1 MTNNGDDCYFFY
13 YSTCTKGDSCPFR
26 HCKAAMGSET
36 VCSLWQEGRCFRMVC
51 KFRHMEIKKNRR
63 EIACYWENQ
72 PAGCQKSHCA
82 FHHEKPR
89 FIDGHFVP
97 ADKGSASKEVEQ
109 PQEEP
114 APPPPPAPLPSA
126 ANPQLRGVIK
136 AETQESVP
144 SPTHPPVVIN
154 PADDDE
160 DEDDQCSED
169 ETSPRKLAKVSS
181 SDDSMNFGIRTLE
194 EIRLRR
200 ALKASMKRYGTPL
213 EEASLSGQVT
223 NGGGK
228 EESMTMYGGP
238 ALFSATS
245 EVAACREVTGRRN
258 VADRLGKRIHRRDD
272 CDLPLKRCLAARL
285 GGVVGEDEG
294 NPSKAPKPVRDR
306 LRRSVQPSAPTESDC
321 LTAEPRGES
330 DKAPPEIHIKTLQ
343 EIRLAKAAKSQNL
356 KTAPPITTTATKT
369 SPKVSKRS
377 IMVKAASIVQVK
389 TFSEVLHAKK
399 KLQKERLQKTKPQS
413 SSGAPSGSPTKGPAE
428 EAVPGRGLSFT
439 PGVRVKTLEEIRR
452 EKAARMQA
460 KCQGEDEGEAGGKV
474 ARKPQLPRIR
484 KPTSPEGSSNFQKS
498 SGLAES
504 PGEPTIT
511 TEVKV
516 CGASGNG
523 VKVKTFQEI
532 MREKQLRRQE
542 DLAASNSPLDSS
554 VEAET
559 ARSEPP
565 AIQRKVR
572 VLASPSSS
580 SPSSSPCLVPE
591 LAPTVP
597 KAVPVGQRVLLSP
610 KVAPPTVST
619 ATSPQHGPPPKLA
632 EPSSPAPGRRGFP
645 GHSQEARGV
654 APPALDS
661 TLLNQDGAHHES
673 LAPATGAKVRPKLN
687 VKPSVVKPAAQVKPG
702 QKRKAAESAV
712 AAVKPL
718 NSASRAH
725 DNMPS
730 KRTAVSLQ
738 VSTPSSPQM
747 PAPPALGPSPG
758 ISPLEELQAA
768 HTLNTAI
775 PGNTAHARDACSV
788 PQSPVT
794 KVAGE
799 GRSRRL
805 SLATSSGL
813 DTFEDL
819 MNEFTDN
826 LEDEQDRGKAGDDL
840 LRELSEMI
848 DN

>member
-26 HCKAAMGSET
+26 HCQAAMGSET

-213 EEASLSGQVT
+213 EKAPLSCQVT

-228 EESMTMYGGP
+228 EESMSLYGGP
-238 ALFSATS
+238 ALFSAIS
-245 EVAACREVTGRRN
+245 DVAACREVTGRRN

-294 NPSKAPKPVRDR
+294 NPSK
-306 LRRSVQPSAPTESDC
+306 DC
-321 LTAEPRGES
+321 LTAEPRGEPE
-330 DKAPPEIHIKTLQ
+330 KAPPEIHIKTLE
-343 EIRLAKAAKSQNL
+343 EIRLAKAAKSPNL
-356 KTAPPITTTATKT
+356 KTEPPITTTATKT

-377 IMVKAASIVQVK
+377 IMVKTASIVQVK

-399 KLQKERLQKTKPQS
+399 KLQKERLQKTKSQS
-413 SSGAPSGSPTKGPAE
+413 SSGAPSGSPSKGLAE
-428 EAVPGRGLSFT
+428 EAVPGRG
-439 PGVRVKTLEEIRR
+439 PPPRAGVRVKTLEEIRC

-460 KCQGEDEGEAGGKV
+460 KCQGEDEGEAGGK
-474 ARKPQLPRIR
+474 AGRKPQLPRIR
-484 KPTSPEGSSNFQKS
+484 KPSSPEGSSDSQKS
-498 SGLAES
+498 CGLAER

-542 DLAASNSPLDSS
+542 DLAASNNPSDSS

-572 VLASPSSS
+572 VLASPSGSS
-580 SPSSSPCLVPE
+580 SPRLVPE
-591 LAPTVP
+591 LAPTIP
-597 KAVPVGQRVLLSP
+597 NAVPVGQRVLLSP
-610 KVAPPTVST
+610 KVTPPTVTT
-619 ATSPQHGPPPKLA
+619 ATSPQWGPPPKLA
-632 EPSSPAPGRRGFP
+632 ESSSPAPGRRGFP
-645 GHSQEARGV
+645 VPSQEARGV

-661 TLLNQDGAHHES
+661 TLLNQDGAQHES
-673 LAPATGAKVRPKLN
+673 PAPATGAKVRPKLN
-687 VKPSVVKPAAQVKPG
+687 VKPSVVKPAAEVKPG

-758 ISPLEELQAA
+758 FSPLEEELQAS
-768 HTLNTAI
+768 HTLNTVL
-775 PGNTAHARDACSV
+775 PSNTAACSV